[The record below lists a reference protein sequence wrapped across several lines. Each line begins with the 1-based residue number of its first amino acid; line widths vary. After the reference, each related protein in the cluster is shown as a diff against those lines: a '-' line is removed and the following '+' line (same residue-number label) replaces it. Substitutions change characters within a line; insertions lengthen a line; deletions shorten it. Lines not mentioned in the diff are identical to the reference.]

1 MDLVLS
7 AITIDTVTASFLLL
21 TGRGGESIREW
32 YTKFHTSAYLM
43 DVSSLIAC
51 VALAKALF
59 PENLGAQLVTT
70 LLIQLAH
77 DVSFWQLLQ
86 RPTEYPILKFF
97 KRYGDE
103 MGAIIL
109 AVDAAMVISTLLLAR
124 SIASVEQSSE
134 TYCKLGFTALF
145 LYLGLL
151 AVHSFH

>member
-1 MDLVLS
+1 MDIVLS
-7 AITIDTVTASFLLL
+7 AVTVDTITASFLLL

-70 LLIQLAH
+70 LLIQMAH
-77 DVSFWQLLQ
+77 DISFWQLLQ
-86 RPTEYPILKFF
+86 RPTEFPILKFF

-103 MGAIIL
+103 MGVTVL
-109 AVDAAMVISTLLLAR
+109 AVDAAMVVSTLLLAHF
-124 SIASVEQSSE
+124 IASGEQSSE
-134 TYCKLGFTALF
+134 TYCKLGLTALF

-151 AVHSFH
+151 AVHSFN